1 MSNTDQADD
10 DGDGIGEVCDNCP
23 GVANVLLCCFVQD
36 NCQYVSN
43 TDQADDD
50 GDGIAEVCDNCPGV
64 ANLL

>member
-1 MSNTDQADD
+1 MCPKLIKLMMM
-10 DGDGIGEVCDNCP
+10 GMVLEVCDNCP

-50 GDGIAEVCDNCPGV
+50 GDGIGAVCDNCPGV
-64 ANLL
+64 ANVL